1 MMESQVG
8 LIAIGAG
15 IAIGLG
21 AFGAAGA
28 QGRAAAAAFEGISR
42 NPSSKDDVFMP
53 FILGLAFME
62 FQAILAFIIAFM
74 LVGKF

>member
-1 MMESQVG
+1 MESQVG

-21 AFGAAGA
+21 AFGAAGG

-42 NPSSKDDVFMP
+42 NPASKDDVFTP
-53 FILGLAFME
+53 FLLGLAFME
-62 FQAILAFIIAFM
+62 FQAILAFIIAIM